1 MIKNLFAGLLL
12 LLPAIVSTPA
22 SAEEEPA
29 GPKYTYFT
37 LEPEITTNFVTK
49 GKNLGFI
56 NVRVDLMVDDPGK
69 VQILEHH
76 SPLIR
81 DAITEVLSQE
91 SETEVKSLSGREE
104 LRKACLEKVNAL
116 LLAETKER
124 VVTELLFTKYLY
136 Q

>member
-12 LLPAIVSTPA
+12 LLPAIVATPA
-22 SAEEEPA
+22 SAEEEAA

-56 NVRVDLMVDDPGK
+56 NVRVDLMVDDPAK

-81 DAITEVLSQE
+81 DAITQVLSQE
-91 SETEVKSLSGREE
+91 SETEVKSLNGREE

>member
-76 SPLIR
+76 SPLS
-81 DAITEVLSQE
+81 ATPL
-91 SETEVKSLSGREE
+91 
-104 LRKACLEKVNAL
+104 LRCLARNLKP
-116 LLAETKER
+116 R
-124 VVTELLFTKYLY
+124 
-136 Q
+136 